1 MQTVPVHSCILL
13 LYACGP
19 GFMRASALHEASAA
33 AWNRAGA
40 GIHTARYIC
49 KTCLNRYSTFRK
61 AAAILSRHCYF

>member
-1 MQTVPVHSCILL
+1 MQTVPAHSCMLL